1 MFRRTRLDRYYRGE
15 RQKRRVEPDFGVV
28 SDSTL
33 PLTSLGEQ
41 KYWRK
46 ITPQNHKREEELLD
60 NQPVEH
66 RRFSRP

>member
-1 MFRRTRLDRYYRGE
+1 MYRRLVLIDTIEGEDRRDE
-15 RQKRRVEPDFGVV
+15 SSPISGVV

-41 KYWRK
+41 KYWRR
-46 ITPQNHKREEELLD
+46 IAPQNHKREEELLD